1 MMRRVPFHPLLFAA
15 YPVLFLFA
23 RNLQELRGIWP
34 LFPPLLVVIGGS
46 VVTFT
51 LVALLLRRIRN
62 AAVVTSVLILLFF
75 SFGHVLRS
83 AGGSA
88 AQETIL
94 LIAYA
99 AIAVLTALAMAR
111 ARDVSALT
119 SALNWIAVV
128 LVSMNVVSIG
138 IHEINRIPLSEMTGV
153 DEPPLSETVDDSTP
167 KRDIYYLVFDHYAA
181 ASTLERLYG
190 DDNRSFL
197 DYLEERGFYVAGR
210 AAANHFGTRHSLSS
224 SLNMSYLRD
233 LEKAHPSSGDYTPL
247 YRLLDDPVVP
257 RALRSIGYRYHLIGS
272 WFAPT
277 GFSSTADVVH
287 NPGGRSEFASILL
300 DTTMWPTLAHRL
312 HLESVGVQGNR
323 SVVHHQVKALK
334 AVVDDPAPTFAFA
347 HFLVPHPPYI
357 FDRDGGP
364 VGPEVEGAR
373 TEREDYLNQ
382 LLYVNT
388 LIEDLVETL
397 LDVPE
402 SEAPIVIIQ
411 ADEGPYPPHMNPD
424 SGFDW
429 LQATGS
435 ELREKFLILNAYH
448 LPGGHEDAL
457 YPTISPVNTFR
468 VVFNEYFGT
477 DLPLAED
484 KTYLHRSPDGLYDYV
499 EVTDRLRG
507 PADDGAP

>member
-1 MMRRVPFHPLLFAA
+1 MMRRVPLHPLLFAA

-23 RNLQELRGIWP
+23 RNLQEVRGIRP

-46 VVTFT
+46 MLMFAFVG
-51 LVALLLRRIRN
+51 LLLRRIRN
-62 AAVVTSVLILLFF
+62 AAVVASVLILLFF

-83 AGGSA
+83 IGSSP

-94 LIAYA
+94 LITYA
-99 AIAVLTALAMAR
+99 AIAVLTALVMAR
-111 ARDVSALT
+111 ASDVSALT
-119 SALNWIAVV
+119 SALNWIAIV

-138 IHEINRIPLSEMTGV
+138 IHEINRIPLSEVSGV
-153 DEPPLSETVDDSTP
+153 DAPPLSETVDNSTQ
-167 KRDIYYLVFDHYAA
+167 KRDIYYIVFDHYAA
-181 ASTLERLYG
+181 APTLERLYG
-190 DDNRSFL
+190 HDNSSFL
-197 DYLEERGFYVAGR
+197 DYLEEQGFYVAGHS
-210 AAANHFGTRHSLSS
+210 AGNHFGTLHSLSS
-224 SLNMSYLRD
+224 SLNMSYLRN
-233 LEKAHPSSGDYTPL
+233 LEKAYPSSGDNTPL
-247 YRLLDDPVVP
+247 HRLLDDPVVP
-257 RALRSIGYRYHLIGS
+257 RALRSIGYRYHLIGT

-277 GFSSTADVVH
+277 GFSSTADVIH
-287 NPGGRSEFASILL
+287 NPGRRTEFASILL
-300 DTTMWPTLAHRL
+300 DTTMWPTLVHRFD
-312 HLESVGVQGNR
+312 LEAVRVQEDR

-364 VGPEVEGAR
+364 VAPEVASAR
-373 TEREDYLNQ
+373 TEREKYLNQ

-388 LIEDLVETL
+388 LIEDLVDNL

-402 SEAPIVIIQ
+402 SEAPIVVIQ
-411 ADEGPYPPHMNPD
+411 ADEGPYPPHTKAD

-435 ELREKFLILNAYH
+435 ELREKFLILNAFY
-448 LPGGHEDAL
+448 LPGGHDGAL
-457 YPTISPVNTFR
+457 YPSISPVNTFR

-484 KTYLHRSPDGLYDYV
+484 KTYLHRSPDELYDYV

-507 PADDGAP
+507 RGESDPP